1 MRRVHAAALS
11 AALLVVGCAGSDET
25 AASARSDEPLVPVAD
40 VHPGIRFDI
49 RYATDD
55 NFTGERLYA
64 SDVCLL
70 RASVADRL
78 ARVQDRLAAEGLGLL
93 VFDGYRPLSVQRRM
107 WELVPDPRYV
117 APPDRG
123 SRHNRGAAVDVT
135 LVDAAGRRLE
145 MPTDHDDFTEAA
157 HRDYAGATH
166 AATANRDRLRAAMEA
181 EGFEGIGTEWWHF
194 DAVNWREYDIVG
206 AALGSGR
213 CAGL

>member
-1 MRRVHAAALS
+1 MRGFSAAVLVAALF
-11 AALLVVGCAGSDET
+11 VGGCAGPDE
-25 AASARSDEPLVPVAD
+25 SATSRVSDEPLVPVAD

-49 RYATDD
+49 RYATAD

-64 SDVCLL
+64 SDACLL

-93 VFDGYRPLSVQRRM
+93 VFDGYRPLSVQRKM

-157 HRDYAGATH
+157 HRDYAGATPT
-166 AATANRDRLRAAMEA
+166 ATANRDKLRAAMEA

-194 DAVNWREYDIVG
+194 DAVNWREYDVVG
-206 AALGSGR
+206 K
-213 CAGL
+213 